1 MQPPREQNCP
11 CVKKLENA
19 IKDAKFENL
28 KDSINWDGVFGN
40 LGEQSISSLQYAL
53 DKVKAYF
60 ESNKG
65 SMKFIEIKDI
75 QEAISKMEN
84 EIASRNPFVALHKSI
99 KTSAT
104 PKRSSLPHCKNGI
117 RRKKALTTAQQEYNA
132 ALAEEQA
139 LRGQINRGELSAES
153 EEYAKSEERL
163 SLAKKKILQTQLRIQ
178 CKPNSRH

>member
-1 MQPPREQNCP
+1 MSLRKE
-11 CVKKLENA
+11 LENA

-99 KTSAT
+99 QDIGDAKTEFTTALQEWHT
-104 PKRSSLPHCKNGI
+104 AQE
-117 RRKKALTTAQQEYNA
+117 ALTTAQQEYNA

-163 SLAKKKILQTQLRIQ
+163 SLAKKKSCRR
-178 CKPNSRH
+178 NYAFNASRTAGIERPE